1 MATLPIDD
9 GFISVREYLRTSY
22 SPDCEYVDG
31 RIEER
36 NLGEK
41 EHSILQ
47 TFLAFLFRLHRV
59 EWGVE
64 VFAELRTHVAARRFR
79 IPDVLVTRAG
89 VKFES
94 VLDSPPLIA
103 IEILSPDDRLSGMQ
117 QVTIL
122 ARSRQSA
129 AIGAA
134 VGFEPSV
141 AGGFES
147 RSDERADAFGQ
158 FAQPSR
164 PRAAVGFRGGFLG
177 DEFGFLFDPLRER
190 RAFQQFVVEHR
201 FGIPHRSP
209 PIPLRGAQI
218 LGGVGVEVGG
228 RQS

>member
-1 MATLPIDD
+1 VNLIGEQGKEEDTGAMATLPIDD

-117 QVTIL
+117 TKIDEYIAFGVEHIWIFDPQR
-122 ARSRQSA
+122 RSAWCADRDGLHPV
-129 AIGAA
+129 IEG
-134 VGFEPSV
+134 ELTV
-141 AGGFES
+141 AGTLI
-147 RSDERADAFGQ
+147 R
-158 FAQPSR
+158 
-164 PRAAVGFRGGFLG
+164 VGLAEAWAELDR
-177 DEFGFLFDPLRER
+177 
-190 RAFQQFVVEHR
+190 V
-201 FGIPHRSP
+201 
-209 PIPLRGAQI
+209 
-218 LGGVGVEVGG
+218 
-228 RQS
+228 

>member
-47 TFLAFLFRLHRV
+47 TFFAFLFRLHRV

-79 IPDVLVTRAG
+79 IPDVLVTRAE
-89 VKFES
+89 VKFEG

-117 QVTIL
+117 TKIDEYIAFGVEHIWIFDPQRRSAWRADREGLHPVTEGEL
-122 ARSRQSA
+122 T
-129 AIGAA
+129 
-134 VGFEPSV
+134 V
-141 AGGFES
+141 AGTPIRVVLGEV
-147 RSDERADAFGQ
+147 
-158 FAQPSR
+158 FAELDR
-164 PRAAVGFRGGFLG
+164 V
-177 DEFGFLFDPLRER
+177 
-190 RAFQQFVVEHR
+190 
-201 FGIPHRSP
+201 
-209 PIPLRGAQI
+209 
-218 LGGVGVEVGG
+218 
-228 RQS
+228 